1 MIKPLQMHPGINLHE
16 SPLVMDINL
25 HELFYPFQP
34 TVASRIETSHLICI
48 GNQMNGSIVAFRIET
63 VI

>member
-1 MIKPLQMHPGINLHE
+1 
-16 SPLVMDINL
+16 MDINL

-48 GNQMNGSIVAFRIET
+48 GNQMNGSIFAFRIET